1 MVNIIAGRK
10 STVGM
15 YGCIVMKLCIKVDP
29 DSGWSGNNGICL
41 VYVPAGHIDLSV
53 SVYVK
58 YVRTAVHDAYQ
69 RRPIDGLTMQ
79 ALPGPLLHH
88 SNMTDLNQISNAC
101 RANEL
106 TESVFP
112 VLCILATGKPEVLNS
127 IQI

>member
-58 YVRTAVHDAYQ
+58 YVRTYCS
-69 RRPIDGLTMQ
+69 T
-79 ALPGPLLHH
+79 
-88 SNMTDLNQISNAC
+88 
-101 RANEL
+101 
-106 TESVFP
+106 
-112 VLCILATGKPEVLNS
+112 
-127 IQI
+127 